1 MRWSMDDAN
10 DEADNGFIYSNGQL
24 TRMPNG
30 PGGLVYAV
38 AINNSGVSV
47 GTDGFG
53 HGFSYQNGIYTDL
66 GPYSNLGS
74 LSGGTWATA
83 INNNGLIVGY
93 AAANSFAR
101 PEAAEY
107 INGQWEI
114 LGMLPGDTNSRAIA
128 VNDNGDVLGVSQ
140 NVGTNSSTPFIY
152 TDGQM
157 YDLLDLLPSGVPDP
171 SVNDYTVTG
180 MNDAGQIVGYIGNID
195 AENPLEGFVLT
206 PVPEP
211 GIIMSLLFCSTP
223 LVMRRRS
230 ISHCLSC
237 NTGDKLID

>member
-1 MRWSMDDAN
+1 LRKFKHFLREFGPFITPAMRWSMDDAN

-128 VNDNGDVLGVSQ
+128 VNDNGDVLG
-140 NVGTNSSTPFIY
+140 
-152 TDGQM
+152 
-157 YDLLDLLPSGVPDP
+157 
-171 SVNDYTVTG
+171 
-180 MNDAGQIVGYIGNID
+180 
-195 AENPLEGFVLT
+195 
-206 PVPEP
+206 
-211 GIIMSLLFCSTP
+211 
-223 LVMRRRS
+223 
-230 ISHCLSC
+230 
-237 NTGDKLID
+237 